1 VEAGQRAGLFLKEG
15 KRMLLGIE
23 IGGSKLQLVL
33 GDAHGDIQEKRKLA
47 VPPGEVASGIRQQI
61 EQALAELLRGRKPD
75 AVGVG
80 FGGPVDWRGGKIACS
95 HQIEGWSGFDLAGWL
110 RPLIGVP
117 VVVENDSNLAALG
130 EATRG
135 AGTGFNPVFYFNMG
149 SGVGG
154 GLVVGGAIYHGA
166 TPGEMEF
173 GHLRLE
179 RGGTIVEA
187 KCSGWAVDRKI
198 RRELTAAP
206 TSVLARLTAQSAGGE
221 ARHLAEAL
229 REGDALAQRVLAE
242 TAEDL
247 AFALSHAVHLLH
259 PQVLVMGGG
268 LSLVGEPLRAAVA
281 AALPQFVM
289 EAFLP
294 PPQVCLAK
302 LGEDSVPVGALCLA
316 AGTRRAGCKPA

>member
-1 VEAGQRAGLFLKEG
+1 MFLA
-15 KRMLLGIE
+15 IE

-33 GDAHGDIQEKRKLA
+33 GDAAAAIHEKRKLT
-47 VPPGEVASGIRQQI
+47 VPPGEVANGIRRQI
-61 EQALAELLRGRKPD
+61 ELALPELLRDRKPE

-80 FGGPVDWRGGKIACS
+80 FGGPVDWRTGKIACS
-95 HQIEGWSGFDLAGWL
+95 HQIEGWSGFDLGGWL
-110 RPLIGVP
+110 GGLTGAP
-117 VVVENDSNLAALG
+117 VFADNDSNLATLG

-154 GLVVGGAIYHGA
+154 GLVLNGAVYHGA
-166 TPGEMEF
+166 PPGEVEF
-173 GHLRLE
+173 GHLRLD
-179 RGGTIVEA
+179 RHGTIVESR
-187 KCSGWAVDRKI
+187 CSGWAVDERI
-198 RRELTAAP
+198 RQAVVTTP
-206 TSVLARLTAQSAGGE
+206 DSVLARLVGQTTGGE
-221 ARHLAEAL
+221 ARHLAAAL

-259 PQVLVMGGG
+259 PQILVMGGG

-281 AALPQFVM
+281 TALPRFVM
-289 EAFLP
+289 GAFLP

-316 AGTRRAGCKPA
+316 AGALNSTRTPA

>member
-1 VEAGQRAGLFLKEG
+1 
-15 KRMLLGIE
+15 MLLGIE

-33 GDAHGDIQEKRKLA
+33 GDACGAIEEKRKLT
-47 VPPGEVASGIRQQI
+47 VPAGEVASGIRRQI
-61 EQALAELLRGRKPD
+61 GQALPELLRSRKPE

-110 RPLIGVP
+110 RPLVSAP
-117 VVVENDSNLAALG
+117 VVVENDSNLATLG
-130 EATRG
+130 EATHG
-135 AGTGFNPVFYFNMG
+135 AGAGFNPVFYFNMG

-173 GHLRLE
+173 GHLRLK

-187 KCSGWAVDRKI
+187 RCSGWAVDKKI
-198 RRELTAAP
+198 RRATTAAP
-206 TSVLARLTAQSAGGE
+206 DGVLSRLTAQSVGGE
-221 ARHLAEAL
+221 ARQLAAAL
-229 REGDALAQRVLAE
+229 RDGDALAQEVLTE

-259 PQVLVMGGG
+259 PEILVMGGG

-281 AALPQFVM
+281 AALPRFVM

-316 AGTRRAGCKPA
+316 AGALNSTRKPA